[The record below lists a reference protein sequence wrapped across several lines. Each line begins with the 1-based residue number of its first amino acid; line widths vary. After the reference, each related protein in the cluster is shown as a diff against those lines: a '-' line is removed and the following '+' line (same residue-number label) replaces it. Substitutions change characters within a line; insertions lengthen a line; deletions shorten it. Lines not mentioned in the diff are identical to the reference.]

1 MFSIFKNNVFNLKYQ
16 NEQIKLKK
24 TKIKPKINLLKYY
37 NFA

>member
-24 TKIKPKINLLKYY
+24 TKIKHKINLLKYY